1 MGEYTAPID
10 SPFPSHHTRYS
21 LIKDLFLRRRIF
33 SPTFSSPFAEPEP
46 EPEPSSRARFGGSF
60 SRRFFDARVA
70 APVKPR
76 PPVPPSPPS
85 PPSLPSPP
93 PPPAIAESVEVKPA
107 ETLQES
113 EPVIE
118 QRSLALPLQDFPVN
132 NIIFSDP
139 PPPPPPP
146 PPPSNIWNVD
156 TELFQIVPA
165 VPGREVLL
173 PEEVDN
179 QPKFIALLAVPDQQ
193 ERDRSQV
200 ASLEYLDDND
210 DFDNEDYLEIINC
223 DFDCVTKLCQSEDE
237 QCIDQC
243 YQFCSRNPQ

>member
-132 NIIFSDP
+132 NIIFADP

-146 PPPSNIWNVD
+146 PPPSSIWNVD
-156 TELFQIVPA
+156 TEIFQIVPA
-165 VPGREVLL
+165 VPGREIRVTEDL
-173 PEEVDN
+173 ESQS
-179 QPKFIALLAVPDQQ
+179 QPKFIALLAVPDHS
-193 ERDRSQV
+193 ETDRSRLDSSGDV
-200 ASLEYLDDND
+200 GNEISNEEYLD
-210 DFDNEDYLEIINC
+210 IINC
-223 DFDCVTKLCQSEDE
+223 DFDCVTKLCQSDDE
-237 QCIDQC
+237 QCIDSC
-243 YQFCSRNPQ
+243 YQYCSRNPE